1 MTEWWIKVSP
11 FILFMCI
18 FIAAFFSGAETAVIS
33 TSKLHLKYLAK
44 IGDKKAIIVSN
55 LIKKPD
61 KFLRVVLI
69 GTNIAVI
76 VASTVSSALAMH
88 IWGDS
93 KGVTI
98 SILLTTLII
107 LVFCEIIPK
116 TIAQNNPQKISLKV
130 AYCLKIASYILY
142 PIEIFSSWISNFII
156 RIFTGKK
163 YVPLN
168 AFFTKKDLKL
178 FFEVGEKEG
187 ALEKKEKS
195 MIERILNLNDIF
207 VKDVMIPQKFM
218 VAVEENTC
226 LEEAVKLM
234 NKEGLSR
241 IPVYQN
247 NINNIIGFIYAKD
260 FLIGDLK
267 KKLSKS
273 IILLGLIHP
282 PYSVSESKRVTALL
296 KEFQRKKVHIAV
308 VINKENKISGVVTIE
323 DLLEEIFG
331 EIEDEFDKAKLL

>member
-1 MTEWWIKVSP
+1 LTEWWIKVSP

-33 TSKLHLKYLAK
+33 TNKLHLKYLAK
-44 IGDKKAIIVSN
+44 IGDKKAIIIYN

-69 GTNIAVI
+69 GTNIAII
-76 VASTVSSALAMH
+76 VSSTVSSALAMH
-88 IWGDS
+88 IWGDR
-93 KGVTI
+93 GVTI
-98 SILLTTLII
+98 SILLTT
-107 LVFCEIIPK
+107 
-116 TIAQNNPQKISLKV
+116 NNSQKISLKA
-130 AYCLKIASYILY
+130 AYCLKISSYILL
-142 PIEIFSSWISNFII
+142 PLEVFFSWVSNFII

-163 YVPLN
+163 YVPQN

-178 FFEVGEKEG
+178 IFEVGEKEG
-187 ALEKKEKS
+187 ALERKEKS

-207 VKDVMIPQKFM
+207 VK
-218 VAVEENTC
+218 ENTC
-226 LEEAVKLM
+226 LEEAVELM

-241 IPVYQN
+241 IPVYKN
-247 NINNIIGFIYAKD
+247 NINDIIGFIYAKD
-260 FLIGDLK
+260 FLIGDLE

-273 IILLGLIHP
+273 VGLLGLIHP
-282 PYSVSESKRVTALL
+282 PYLVSERVTTLL

-308 VINKENKISGVVTIE
+308 VVNKDKKISGVVTIE

-331 EIEDEFDKAKLL
+331 EIEDEFDKIKKL

>member
-1 MTEWWIKVSP
+1 MTEWWVKVSP

-44 IGDKKAIIVSN
+44 RGDKKAIIVHN

-76 VASTVSSALAMH
+76 VSSTVSSALAVY
-88 IWGDS
+88 IWGDR
-93 KGVTI
+93 GVTV
-98 SILLTTLII
+98 SILLTTLTI

-116 TIAQNNPQKISLKV
+116 TIAQNNSQKIALK
-130 AYCLKIASYILY
+130 AAGCLKIASYILY
-142 PIEIFSSWISNFII
+142 PLEVFFSWVSSFII
-156 RIFTGKK
+156 RIFSGKK
-163 YVPLN
+163 FVPQM

-178 FFEVGEKEG
+178 LFEVGEKEG

-207 VKDVMIPQKFM
+207 IKDVMIPQKYM
-218 VAVEENTC
+218 VAAEENTC
-226 LEEAVKLM
+226 VEEAVKLM
-234 NKEGLSR
+234 NREGLSR
-241 IPVYQN
+241 IPVYKN
-247 NINNIIGFIYAKD
+247 NINNVIGFIYAKD
-260 FLIGDLK
+260 FLMGDLE

-273 IILLGLIHP
+273 INSLGLIHP
-282 PYSVSESKRVTALL
+282 PYSVSEDKRVTTLL

-308 VINKENKISGVVTIE
+308 VIDKDKKISGVVTIE

-331 EIEDEFDKAKLL
+331 EIEDEFDKTKKL

>member
-1 MTEWWIKVSP
+1 MTEWWIRVSP
-11 FILFMCI
+11 FILFICI
-18 FIAAFFSGAETAVIS
+18 FIAAFFSGAETAVIE

-55 LIKKPD
+55 LAKKPD
-61 KFLRVVLI
+61 KFLRLVLI

-93 KGVTI
+93 KVTI
-98 SILLTTLII
+98 SVLLTTLII

-116 TIAQNNPQKISLKV
+116 TIAQNNPQKISLKA
-130 AYCLKIASYILY
+130 AYCLKIASFILY
-142 PIEIFSSWISNFII
+142 PIEIFFSWISNFII
-156 RIFTGKK
+156 RIITGKK
-163 YVPLN
+163 YVLLN
-168 AFFTKKDLKL
+168 AFYTKKDLKL

-195 MIERILNLNDIF
+195 MIERILNLNDVF

-241 IPVYQN
+241 IPVYRN

-273 IILLGLIHP
+273 INLLGLIHP
-282 PYSVSESKRVTALL
+282 PYLVSENKRVTTLL
-296 KEFQRKKVHIAV
+296 KEFQRKKIHITV
-308 VINKENKISGVVTIE
+308 VINEDKKISGVVTIE

-331 EIEDEFDKAKLL
+331 EIEDEFDKIK